1 MRRVYFEYTAMST
14 KLMRWGNS
22 LGVRIPKA
30 AAEASMV
37 CEGTVVDVTARKGE
51 IVIRPVR
58 KRKYKLSEL
67 LADFK
72 PEQLPDR
79 ADADWGKPRGK
90 EVW

>member
-1 MRRVYFEYTAMST
+1 MST

-37 CEGTVVDVTARKGE
+37 REGTVVDVTARKGE

-58 KRKYKLSEL
+58 RRKYKLSEL

-79 ADADWGKPRGK
+79 ADTDWGKPKGK

>member
-1 MRRVYFEYTAMST
+1 MST

-37 CEGTVVDVTARKGE
+37 CEGTVVEVTARKGE

-67 LADFK
+67 LAKMK
-72 PEQLPDR
+72 PENLHGEV
-79 ADADWGKPRGK
+79 DWGPPVGK
-90 EVW
+90 EFW